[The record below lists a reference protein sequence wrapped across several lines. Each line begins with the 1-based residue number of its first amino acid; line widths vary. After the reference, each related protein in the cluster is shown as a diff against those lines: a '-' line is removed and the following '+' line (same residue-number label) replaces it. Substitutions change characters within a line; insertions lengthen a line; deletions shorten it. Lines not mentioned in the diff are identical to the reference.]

1 MSQTKRTYIEL
12 SDEKRAQILRAQ
24 EQVKEELP
32 ELAKR
37 LRMANEAA
45 EEKTF
50 SGELRR
56 AIHVSGLTVNRIAD
70 RAGISPIV
78 LDEFLT
84 GERTLRSDVIDR
96 VVNLL
101 GCKMAH
107 VAAEIVTSKKKF
119 PLEEA
124 YAFSRQHGGELW
136 RQIQS
141 AREKLIDIKKNKPNQ
156 AWSVLRGIVIGLFEK
171 YGVLEQF
178 VREVWHGSSSDHD
191 RELNRCRRL
200 LARYEEEFGR
210 LT

>member
-1 MSQTKRTYIEL
+1 MSQAKRTYVEL
-12 SDEKRAQILRAQ
+12 SDEKRAQIRRAQ

-32 ELAKR
+32 ELARR

-45 EEKTF
+45 EENTF

-56 AIHVSGLTVNRIAD
+56 AIHASGLTISRIAD
-70 RAGISPIV
+70 RAGISPLV

-84 GERTLRSDVIDR
+84 GDRTLRSDVIDR
-96 VVNLL
+96 LINLL
-101 GCKMAH
+101 GCKMAQ
-107 VAAEIVTSKKKF
+107 ATTEIVTSKRKF

-124 YAFSRQHGGELW
+124 YAFSRQHGGELC
-136 RQIQS
+136 RQIEN
-141 AREKLIDIKKNKPNQ
+141 AREKLIAIKKNKPNQ

-171 YGVLEQF
+171 HGVLDQF
-178 VREVWHGSSSDHD
+178 VREVWRRSSSDHE